1 MAYGGVCGLKGSVM
15 VPEGGDFLLSQVLAP
30 KSALARLP
38 GDSDAML
45 RVNAFDVRPP
55 SCPALQELRY
65 CGCRACCEVRVG
77 VRGSSMST
85 RH

>member
-38 GDSDAML
+38 ADSDAML
-45 RVNAFDVRPP
+45 RVNAFDVRSQP
-55 SCPALQELRY
+55 CPVQEELV
-65 CGCRACCEVRVG
+65 CFL
-77 VRGSSMST
+77 
-85 RH
+85 

>member
-38 GDSDAML
+38 ADSDAML
-45 RVNAFDVRPP
+45 RVNAFDVRPL
-55 SCPALQELRY
+55 SCSALQELGDLKGQQTCLLR
-65 CGCRACCEVRVG
+65 
-77 VRGSSMST
+77 
-85 RH
+85 